1 VTIAQTELERLC
13 RYAAELEQ
21 SLRLSTERE
30 AYYRRLVERSNE
42 GIWAIGK
49 DAETVFANPR
59 MASMLGYK
67 TEEMIGRSGLD
78 FLFEEDREKALA
90 NFNTRKQGASSVYD
104 FRLRRKDGTAL
115 WTNLSVSPL
124 EDAGQFLGVVGMFT
138 DISERKRAEQAL
150 EESQQRLELA
160 LQGAELGT
168 WDCNLETGNVV
179 FSERCAEMLGYTL
192 DEIEPEMSS
201 WEKLVHPADL
211 QHALAMLQEHLEGR
225 TPFYRDEHRMQHKN
239 GSWVWVLDHGRVFER
254 SAEGHAVRACGV
266 HQDITDRIL
275 AQQALRES
283 EERFRT
289 VFDKGPLGVA
299 LVGADYRFL
308 RVNGRMCQI
317 LGYERDELTRL
328 SFPEVTHPEDL
339 DRDLAQAARLFA
351 REIDSYQVEKRYIT
365 KQGGTV
371 WACLT
376 ASFIWTAEGKPSYG
390 IAIVEEITKRKQAQ
404 AQLESALEN
413 LERTTAELRRSNKE
427 LERFASIA
435 THDLQE
441 PLRSIE
447 GFANLLG
454 RRYKGRLDE
463 DADEMIAFISQGTKR
478 MGDLIRD
485 LLQYARATSDHKQ
498 TRVSADI
505 EAVLQEALLN
515 LKFQVEECG
524 ATITHGPLPTL
535 TVIRSQF
542 VQLLQNLIGNA
553 LKYRKADVPP
563 VIHVAAEEDDN
574 HRWLF
579 TVRDN
584 GIGFDPAQAQTIFQ
598 PFKRLHR
605 EAPTG
610 SGIGLAVCQRIVD
623 RHGGSIWAETQ
634 PEIGSTFFFTISEK
648 QDH

>member
-1 VTIAQTELERLC
+1 MVPLPIACLGQRLPLLLAPFICAFHVQDSRLPVSCSLENLLDSSNYRQLSLGGGVTIAQTELDRLC
-13 RYAAELEQ
+13 RYAADLEQ

-30 AYYRRLVERSNE
+30 AYYRLLVERSNE
-42 GIWAIGK
+42 GIWAIDK
-49 DAETVFANPR
+49 DTKTVFVNPR
-59 MASMLGYK
+59 MATMLGYK
-67 TEEMIGRSGLD
+67 AEEMIGRSGLD
-78 FLFEEDREKALA
+78 FLFEEDREKAFA
-90 NFNTRKQGASSVYD
+90 NFNSRKQGASSVYD
-104 FRLRRKDGTAL
+104 FRLRREDGTAL

-160 LQGAELGT
+160 LHGAELGT

-179 FSERCAEMLGYTL
+179 FSERCAEMLGYKL
-192 DEIEPEMSS
+192 DEIEPQMRS

-211 QHALAMLQEHLEGR
+211 QHALAALQDHLEGR
-225 TPFYRDEHRMQHKN
+225 NPFYRDEHRMQHKN

-254 SAEGHAVRACGV
+254 NSKGHAVRACGV

-299 LVGADYRFL
+299 LVGDDYRFL

-404 AQLESALEN
+404 AQLEAVLEN

-427 LERFASIA
+427 LERFAWIA

-454 RRYKGRLDE
+454 RRYKGCLDE

-478 MGDLIRD
+478 MGLDSRPSAVRSRD
-485 LLQYARATSDHKQ
+485 R
-498 TRVSADI
+498 
-505 EAVLQEALLN
+505 
-515 LKFQVEECG
+515 
-524 ATITHGPLPTL
+524 
-535 TVIRSQF
+535 
-542 VQLLQNLIGNA
+542 
-553 LKYRKADVPP
+553 
-563 VIHVAAEEDDN
+563 
-574 HRWLF
+574 
-579 TVRDN
+579 
-584 GIGFDPAQAQTIFQ
+584 
-598 PFKRLHR
+598 
-605 EAPTG
+605 
-610 SGIGLAVCQRIVD
+610 
-623 RHGGSIWAETQ
+623 
-634 PEIGSTFFFTISEK
+634 
-648 QDH
+648 

>member
-1 VTIAQTELERLC
+1 
-13 RYAAELEQ
+13 
-21 SLRLSTERE
+21 
-30 AYYRRLVERSNE
+30 
-42 GIWAIGK
+42 
-49 DAETVFANPR
+49 
-59 MASMLGYK
+59 M
-67 TEEMIGRSGLD
+67 
-78 FLFEEDREKALA
+78 
-90 NFNTRKQGASSVYD
+90 
-104 FRLRRKDGTAL
+104 
-115 WTNLSVSPL
+115 
-124 EDAGQFLGVVGMFT
+124 
-138 DISERKRAEQAL
+138 
-150 EESQQRLELA
+150 
-160 LQGAELGT
+160 
-168 WDCNLETGNVV
+168 
-179 FSERCAEMLGYTL
+179 
-192 DEIEPEMSS
+192 
-201 WEKLVHPADL
+201 
-211 QHALAMLQEHLEGR
+211 
-225 TPFYRDEHRMQHKN
+225 
-239 GSWVWVLDHGRVFER
+239 
-254 SAEGHAVRACGV
+254 
-266 HQDITDRIL
+266 
-275 AQQALRES
+275 
-283 EERFRT
+283 
-289 VFDKGPLGVA
+289 
-299 LVGADYRFL
+299 
-308 RVNGRMCQI
+308 
-317 LGYERDELTRL
+317 
-328 SFPEVTHPEDL
+328 
-339 DRDLAQAARLFA
+339 
-351 REIDSYQVEKRYIT
+351 EKRYIT

-371 WACLT
+371 WACLA
-376 ASFIWTAEGKPSYG
+376 ASFIWTAEGKPFYG

-404 AQLESALEN
+404 AQLEAALEN

-427 LERFASIA
+427 LERFACIA

-478 MGDLIRD
+478 MGNLIRD
-485 LLQYARATSDHKQ
+485 LLQYARATGDHKQ
-498 TRVSADI
+498 TRVSTDI

-623 RHGGSIWAETQ
+623 RHGGSIWAENSAGNRLYILLHHQREAGPLNAGDNYGRPGRQCNLFEVEPSGTVNHGVSLGQ
-634 PEIGSTFFFTISEK
+634 MR
-648 QDH
+648 